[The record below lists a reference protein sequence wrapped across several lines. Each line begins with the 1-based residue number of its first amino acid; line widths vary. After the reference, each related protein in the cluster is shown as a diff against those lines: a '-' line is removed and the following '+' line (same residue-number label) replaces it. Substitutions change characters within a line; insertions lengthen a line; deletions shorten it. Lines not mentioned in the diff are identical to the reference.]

1 VTIYAITS
9 LTFEQASPA
18 RLADYLRGHWAI
30 ENGLHHI
37 RDTTFAEDGSQVR
50 TGVGPTSWPACATS
64 PSVHCAPLGRSTSP
78 PPCVTTAAAPPGPWP
93 PGDHP
98 RMNPMPPR
106 ERRRP
111 DRRYDDRDD
120 NEAIQLGENSLL
132 TFGMQ
137 QKADVLAEVVGGSS
151 TPACRPV
158 MRSGPTTQPPSQAAI
173 DRAAWESPADV

>member
-1 VTIYAITS
+1 MACLRNLAIGALCPAGPVNLAAS
-9 LTFEQASPA
+9 LRHHGRDPA
-18 RLADYLRGHWAI
+18 RPLATRG
-30 ENGLHHI
+30 
-37 RDTTFAEDGSQVR
+37 S
-50 TGVGPTSWPACATS
+50 S
-64 PSVHCAPLGRSTSP
+64 PDEPDVA
-78 PPCVTTAAAPPGPWP
+78 
-93 PGDHP
+93 
-98 RMNPMPPR
+98 R
-106 ERRRP
+106 ERRRS

-132 TFGMQ
+132 RFGMQ